1 MSNELFNEEEEFLAL
16 LEEEAAELAAKTD
29 EDVLETVS
37 EEVEEPAVVKEEVL
51 EVEDK
56 PAKTP
61 KVEKKPTEKTVALLS
76 TRNVSWNG
84 VGRVEVGYNIV
95 TEEQAEKWLTR
106 NHITVATPDDVA
118 KGYGL

>member
-37 EEVEEPAVVKEEVL
+37 EEVEEPAVAKEEVL

-56 PAKTP
+56 PTKTP

-84 VGRVEVGYNIV
+84 VGKVEIGYNIV

-106 NHITVATPDDVA
+106 NHITVATPEDVA